1 QLWLGLVSGL
11 LVAGMG
17 LTLIWRACRGSL
29 ARHHH
34 DHGHPELRSRFRR
47 LFSHSHVHP
56 SPHAHDHPRDHAT
69 AHHHGHDHGHPHDHN
84 HAAMP
89 PMPYATSPSATAS
102 DRVTG
107 RMILMLGITGGI
119 VPCPTATIIML
130 LGIGANVVVGA
141 LYAVAVFSLGLAL
154 TLMLIGFLALSSRR
168 FAARLMSSDDQA
180 ERLSGG
186 GRLILLRVVPAVS
199 GLAVVLLGLAISAN
213 YVHYMRTGTT
223 LFRWMG

>member
-1 QLWLGLVSGL
+1 
-11 LVAGMG
+11 M
-17 LTLIWRACRGSL
+17 
-29 ARHHH
+29 
-34 DHGHPELRSRFRR
+34 
-47 LFSHSHVHP
+47 
-56 SPHAHDHPRDHAT
+56 
-69 AHHHGHDHGHPHDHN
+69 
-84 HAAMP
+84 
-89 PMPYATSPSATAS
+89 
-102 DRVTG
+102 
-107 RMILMLGITGGI
+107 GITGGI

-168 FAARLMSSDDQA
+168 FATRLMSDSDKA
-180 ERLSGG
+180 EPLSGG

-213 YVHYMRTGTT
+213 YFHYMRTGIT